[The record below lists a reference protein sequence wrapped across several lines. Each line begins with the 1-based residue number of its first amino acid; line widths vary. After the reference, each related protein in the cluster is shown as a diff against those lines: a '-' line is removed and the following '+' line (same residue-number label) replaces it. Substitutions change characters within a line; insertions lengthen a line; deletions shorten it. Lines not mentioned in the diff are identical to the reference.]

1 MKFDGEW
8 IELFNERAAILE
20 YDAGMNRREAEEK
33 AAEEVEMLRHRAEVR
48 SCIKISLRLGKG
60 ALRAYFEDVEKQRG
74 PGLMSKLKKDV
85 LDQWQKGNRGEP
97 GRWL

>member
-33 AAEEVEMLRHRAEVR
+33 AAEEVKQLMLKR
-48 SCIKISLRLGKG
+48 K
-60 ALRAYFEDVEKQRG
+60 EKENNG
-74 PGLMSKLKKDV
+74 
-85 LDQWQKGNRGEP
+85 
-97 GRWL
+97 